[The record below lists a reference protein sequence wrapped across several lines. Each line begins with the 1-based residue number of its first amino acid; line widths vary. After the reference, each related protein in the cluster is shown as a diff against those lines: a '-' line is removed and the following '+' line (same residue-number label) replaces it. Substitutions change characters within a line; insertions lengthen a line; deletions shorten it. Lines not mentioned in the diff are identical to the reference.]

1 MTTKLALYNNALGH
15 IGERMLSSLT
25 EAREPRRR
33 LDAVYDNALLY
44 VLEQGWWKFAQRT
57 VKIPYSASVTPAFGY
72 ERAYEK
78 PTDYVR
84 AYRLAQ
90 DEFLKVPLVEYM
102 DEGDFWYGHHDEIY
116 VTYVSKDAAYGLDLS
131 KWPPA
136 FTLYVELYL
145 ALRIAPRIT
154 PAEDVGKTGNNNLE
168 RMCKTALTDAQS
180 KDAIA
185 GSVQFTPQGMWSSSR
200 GGRPSNGGR
209 RDRGGRG
216 SLIG

>member
-1 MTTKLALYNNALGH
+1 MTTKLLLYNNALGH
-15 IGERMLSSLT
+15 IGERMLANLT

-57 VKIPYSASVTPAFGY
+57 IKLPFSASVTPAFGY

-78 PTDYVR
+78 PIDYVR
-84 AYRLAQ
+84 AYKIAQ
-90 DEFLKVPLVEYM
+90 DEFLNIPLIEYS
-102 DEGDFWYGHHDEIY
+102 DEGGYWYGHDDDIY
-116 VTYVSKDAAYGLDLS
+116 VTYISKDAAYGLDLS

-145 ALRIAPRIT
+145 ALRIAPRLT
-154 PAEDVGKTGNNNLE
+154 PPEDVGRAGNNNLE
-168 RMCKTALTDAQS
+168 RMCRTALADAQA

-185 GSVQFTPQGMWSSSR
+185 GPVQFHPEGLWTSSR
-200 GGRPSNGGR
+200 GGRPNTGGR

-216 SLIG
+216 RLIG